1 MSIDLMQH
9 VHLGRPVSA
18 LGLAFVPLFPVQPEV
33 PFVDGVDAVARG
45 DLLVREA
52 ESPNVPSVSVTNVA
66 QQAVFLAEGCVLVG
80 GLQDRVT
87 TRPVWVEPGGVATVP
102 VHCVE
107 QGRWG
112 PRAGG
117 GGAFRAERAPLAFAE
132 RGFSSKRE
140 QVATWGVVEELRQAR
155 GRSAEGSL
163 AEVREDAALD
173 GLAGELVLP
182 WSASGVVV
190 FWGHPDGTSWPVVQW
205 FACAEAFRGAWPSL
219 RRVVLE
225 AHLERCARRGIDVR
239 SAVAPRLQ
247 LTQVAARVSKVGEAT
262 VEAVEWVGPRVEAQR
277 LHRRGESTELWG
289 WRLVREGALVQVGVV
304 RR

>member
-18 LGLAFVPLFPVQPEV
+18 LGLAFVPLFNVQPEV
-33 PFVDGVDAVARG
+33 AFVDGVDAVATG

-52 ESPNVPSVSVTNVA
+52 ESPTVPSVSVTNVG
-66 QQAVFLAEGCVLVG
+66 QQAALLAEGCVLVG

-87 TRPVWVEPGGVATVP
+87 ARPVWVEPGGVTTVP

-107 QGRWG
+107 QARWG
-112 PRAGG
+112 LRAGHA
-117 GGAFRAERAPLAFAE
+117 GAFRAERVPLAYAE
-132 RGFSSKRE
+132 RGFTGER
-140 QVATWGVVEELRQAR
+140 QQGATWGLVEELRRAR
-155 GRSAEGSL
+155 GQSADGSL
-163 AEVREDAALD
+163 AEVRDGDALD
-173 GLAGELVLP
+173 ALAAELVLP

-190 FWGHPDGTSWPVVQW
+190 YWGHPNGTSWPVVQW
-205 FACAEAFRGAWPSL
+205 FACAAAFRGAWPSL

-225 AHLERCARRGIDVR
+225 AHLERCARRGIGVR

-247 LTQVAARVSKVGEAT
+247 LTQVPERVSKVGEAPVKD
-262 VEAVEWVGPRVEAQR
+262 VELVGPRVEAQR
-277 LHRRGESTELWG
+277 LHRRGTSTELWG
-289 WRLVREGALVQVGVV
+289 WRTVREGALVQVGVV